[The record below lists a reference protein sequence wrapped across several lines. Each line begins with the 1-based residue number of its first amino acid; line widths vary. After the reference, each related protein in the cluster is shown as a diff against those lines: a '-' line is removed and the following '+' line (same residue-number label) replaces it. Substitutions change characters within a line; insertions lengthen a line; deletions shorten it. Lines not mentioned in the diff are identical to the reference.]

1 MLDKRQKSAP
11 INFSKQEIDRF
22 DALAESWWDPNGNYK
37 TALDFNRARLSVIE
51 SQITSHFIKSE
62 QAQRV
67 VQKASKTNFQTNPM
81 DKTKPFSGLSIVD
94 IGCGG
99 GLISEP
105 LALEGADVTGID
117 ASAMSIEVAK
127 RHAKQSNVE
136 VNYMHGLSSDLVSQE
151 RQFDIVINAEV
162 VEHVPDQAQLIK
174 ECASLVKPGGLLV
187 LATLN
192 RTIKSYIIAIVG
204 AEYVM
209 RYLPVGTHD
218 WQKFVKPTELN
229 QWVGEEFTLNHE
241 TGMALNPFTK
251 VWKLTPS
258 LSVNYLQVYHRK

>member
-1 MLDKRQKSAP
+1 MLDKSQKSASLN
-11 INFSKQEIDRF
+11 ISHQEVDRF
-22 DALAESWWDPNGNYK
+22 DALAESWWDPNGDYK

-51 SQITSHFIKSE
+51 SQLLSHFSIVKSSHPS
-62 QAQRV
+62 ADLF
-67 VQKASKTNFQTNPM
+67 A
-81 DKTKPFSGLSIVD
+81 GLSAVD

-99 GLISEP
+99 GLISES
-105 LALEGADVTGID
+105 LALKGANVTGID
-117 ASAMSIEVAK
+117 ASAVSIEVAK
-127 RHAKQSNVE
+127 RHALKSNVS
-136 VNYMHGLSSDLVSQE
+136 VSYQHKLSSELVQE
-151 RQFDIVINAEV
+151 GAQFDIVINAEV